1 MEGCASKRMVVHDWR
16 EDLLEKE
23 EELCKALSNFSITLS
38 NFKMNQLTKSPK
50 LQVREEKNP
59 KMLFVC
65 TF

>member
-1 MEGCASKRMVVHDWR
+1 MAVHVWR
-16 EDLLEKE
+16 KDLLEKE
-23 EELCKALSNFSITLS
+23 EELCSALSNFSITLS